1 MKKVILF
8 ILIISL
14 TLNAE
19 EFIYKNVTVKS
30 EKTSKIVK
38 CNSFDIKVETKSF
51 PFKYEGRIPSEFR
64 IKNYHG
70 ADNLLSRKIFLM
82 PQNTEIIFPT
92 SIQKYILKNRTFLP
106 YKALCKDKKFVVF
119 YSSGGNCKGCE
130 IFIEFDVI
138 NHKAV
143 NPMQIDYSKIRTLYQ

>member
-1 MKKVILF
+1 LKKIILF

-51 PFKYEGRIPSEFR
+51 QEEIVKVVKY
-64 IKNYHG
+64 
-70 ADNLLSRKIFLM
+70 L
-82 PQNTEIIFPT
+82 
-92 SIQKYILKNRTFLP
+92 
-106 YKALCKDKKFVVF
+106 
-119 YSSGGNCKGCE
+119 
-130 IFIEFDVI
+130 
-138 NHKAV
+138 
-143 NPMQIDYSKIRTLYQ
+143 